1 MNEVFISG
9 TGMLV
14 PDRVLKNSDL
24 EEMVDTSDEWIIQ
37 RTGIRERRLVSDGQS
52 TSTLA
57 TEASRRALEDAGLS
71 ARDLD
76 AIILATI
83 TPDTQCPACAVY
95 VQDAL
100 GATNA
105 CAFDLNAACTGF
117 VYSTAMATGMIQSG
131 LHQNVLVI
139 GAEALSRFVDYTDRN
154 TCILFGD
161 GAGAAVLSKA
171 PQEGAN
177 GTGSRVLD
185 SYLRSDGARW
195 DLISIEGGGSRHPAS
210 EETVAER
217 LHYLRQN
224 GKEVFKFATK
234 TLVELITRAVT
245 KNGIAIQDLA
255 MVIPHQVN
263 YRIIEAA
270 LKKIDLPRE
279 RIYLNLQRYGNTSAA
294 SVPIALSEAV
304 QEGRIQR
311 GDLVLLAAF
320 GAGLT
325 WGYNLIRW

>member
-1 MNEVFISG
+1 MNEVFFAG
-9 TGMLV
+9 TGMLL
-14 PDRVLKNSDL
+14 PERVLKNTDL
-24 EEMVDTSDEWIIQ
+24 EQMVDTSDEWIVQ
-37 RTGIRERRLVSDGQS
+37 RTGIRERRLVSEDET

-57 TEASRRALEDAGLS
+57 VEASRQALEEAGLS
-71 ARDLD
+71 PTDLD

-95 VQDAL
+95 VQNAL
-100 GATNA
+100 GAVNA
-105 CAFDLNAACTGF
+105 CAFDVNAACTGF
-117 VYSTAMATGMIQSG
+117 VYSTALASG
-131 LHQNVLVI
+131 LIRSGIHEHVLVI

-171 PQEGAN
+171 PPADTDGN
-177 GTGSRVLD
+177 GSRVID
-185 SYLRSDGARW
+185 FYLRSDGARW
-195 DLISIEGGGSRHPAS
+195 NLIAIAAGGSRQPAS
-210 EETVAER
+210 ADTVAER
-217 LHYLRQN
+217 MHFLRQN

-234 TLVELITRAVT
+234 TLVEMVETAASR
-245 KNGIAIQDLA
+245 NGIRVQDLEL
-255 MVIPHQVN
+255 VIPHQVN

-270 LKKIDLPRE
+270 LKKLDLPPE
-279 RIYLNLQRYGNTSAA
+279 KIYLNLERYGNTSAA
-294 SVPIALSEAV
+294 SVPIALHEAV

-311 GDLVLLAAF
+311 GDLVLLVAF